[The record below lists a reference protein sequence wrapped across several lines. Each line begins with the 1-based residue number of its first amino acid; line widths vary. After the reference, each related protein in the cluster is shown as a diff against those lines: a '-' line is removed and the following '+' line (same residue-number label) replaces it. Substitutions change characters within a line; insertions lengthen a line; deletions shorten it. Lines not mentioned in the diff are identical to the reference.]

1 MQGMKLIR
9 IDCMLERE
17 AAAEDRAHR
26 HCDCHRD
33 EATLTASE
41 VAWPA
46 FSVDEA
52 KLFTTKRYPFIAT
65 STRTV
70 VRICSLPCLEEN
82 QRGVRT

>member
-33 EATLTASE
+33 EATLKASE

-46 FSVDEA
+46 FSVDEGG
-52 KLFTTKRYPFIAT
+52 KTLHDQEISFHRDKYQNR
-65 STRTV
+65 
-70 VRICSLPCLEEN
+70 CQNL
-82 QRGVRT
+82 